1 MGQMSE
7 VLAKINGQMR
17 EGRCPQSGCIGECA
31 AIDETMPGIWWAA
44 LYIWDDEFN
53 DSSRVAKWFH
63 DAGAA
68 EVLISHVLYDGAN
81 GDRDGRT
88 FDGVRAWH
96 VQFSMPQN
104 AERIG
109 GPSGSFELA
118 PN

>member
-1 MGQMSE
+1 MTR
-7 VLAKINGQMR
+7 IN
-17 EGRCPQSGCIGECA
+17 CVP
-31 AIDETMPGIWWAA
+31 
-44 LYIWDDEFN
+44 LYIWDNEFN

-68 EVLISHVLYDGAN
+68 EVLISHVLYDGTN

-104 AERIG
+104 AESNG
-109 GPSGSFELA
+109 GVSHP
-118 PN
+118 PRTPC

>member
-1 MGQMSE
+1 MGQISE
-7 VLAKINGQMR
+7 VLAKINGQMH

-31 AIDETMPGIWWAA
+31 AIDETRPGIWWAA
-44 LYIWDDEFN
+44 LYIWDNEFN

-63 DAGAA
+63 DAGAE

-96 VQFSMPQN
+96 VQFSMLHN
-104 AERIG
+104 AEIRG
-109 GPSGSFELA
+109 GEAVPLD
-118 PN
+118 